1 MTLYFGCRLLESTRI
16 TMVRAAMSPTLCQ
29 CSLRATTMM
38 PTIKLKNPAAGKS
51 AGSNWP
57 EIAIPRKKINLDNKA
72 IALCPP
78 AAAGSSTGPQDQDII
93 VRLKDL
99 LGGRK
104 GGEFSRRCRVVLRP
118 LNYSAVAS
126 RARLIRFD
134 VTGWVETQEG
144 GPTLLPFLFASLSIN
159 EANASGENPF
169 CLSSLNA

>member
-1 MTLYFGCRLLESTRI
+1 
-16 TMVRAAMSPTLCQ
+16 
-29 CSLRATTMM
+29 MM

-78 AAAGSSTGPQDQDII
+78 AAGSSTGPQDQDII

-104 GGEFSRRCRVVLRP
+104 GGRVQSDVPGSSEASQLLGCRI
-118 LNYSAVAS
+118 AGA
-126 RARLIRFD
+126 I
-134 VTGWVETQEG
+134 
-144 GPTLLPFLFASLSIN
+144 
-159 EANASGENPF
+159 NPF
-169 CLSSLNA
+169 